1 MKGKCAVPADPT
13 CYPGTAVLKNKLNIV
28 DPDTLEVAEAD
39 FAATAVESIEI
50 GAPPFD
56 LDYLRNLHRQLFDEV
71 YDWAGCLRT
80 VDIAKGATRFC
91 IASRIEPEAN
101 QLFNKLNS
109 TDLAALPRSAQM
121 RLIAEL
127 YGELNM
133 IHPFREGNGRTQR
146 LFFEHWL
153 LLNGLAVSWKRVYV
167 EPWIAACIAAVSC
180 DYSPL
185 THLFDTCVS
194 EIEEL

>member
-1 MKGKCAVPADPT
+1 MLT
-13 CYPGTAVLKNKLNIV
+13 LN
-28 DPDTLEVAEAD
+28 TLEVAEAD

-91 IASRIEPEAN
+91 IASRIKLEAN
-101 QLFNKLNS
+101 QLFNQLNS
-109 TDLAALPRSAQM
+109 TDLAALPHIGTDAPDRGALRRAQYDSPVPRRQRPHTAAFLRTLVTAQRAGSLLEARLRRTMDRSLHRSRFM
-121 RLIAEL
+121 CYR
-127 YGELNM
+127 
-133 IHPFREGNGRTQR
+133 
-146 LFFEHWL
+146 
-153 LLNGLAVSWKRVYV
+153 
-167 EPWIAACIAAVSC
+167 
-180 DYSPL
+180 PL
-185 THLFDTCVS
+185 THLFDTCVG